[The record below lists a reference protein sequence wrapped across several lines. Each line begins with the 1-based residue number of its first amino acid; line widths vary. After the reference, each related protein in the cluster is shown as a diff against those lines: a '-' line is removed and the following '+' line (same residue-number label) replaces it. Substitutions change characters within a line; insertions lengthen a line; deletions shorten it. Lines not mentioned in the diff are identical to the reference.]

1 MKTTDPVVQT
11 LELAVDTVPA
21 ARRLVRDSLAGT
33 DAEQLA
39 GDVEIVVSEL
49 ATNAVLHGR
58 PPARLRLTAADG
70 AVLVEVFDSNPVA
83 PVMAMLSEDAM
94 TGRGLALVTAIS
106 ARWGVEPTTEGKR
119 VWAEVTA
126 ASATA
131 DEAGGLMSDA
141 AIDAMLADWPD
152 DTAPVDERILVT
164 LDDVPTGL
172 LLDAKRHVDNLVRE
186 FALASGGAASG
197 TSAHLPQRLA
207 ELIADTQSTIW
218 FTDVRQ
224 AIKRQAVAAGAAG
237 KERTQLTLALSA
249 DTADAGERYLA
260 TLDEI
265 DTYARAARLLT
276 MATPPQHRVFRRWYV
291 TSLITQLR
299 ADGAGQPRPRTP
311 TFEEFLLDTLEV
323 VTDAQQSAERSA
335 RLQSA
340 TSALGQAVTTDEV
353 AAVIASAS
361 AEALGASGGAVVVA
375 SEAGHLDVAG
385 AYGYPAEVLR
395 RLRAQPLDSTL
406 PAAQVLST
414 GKPIWLETP
423 ESRQQYPE
431 LVDAEPGSVAVC
443 AVPLSAGGRIL
454 AALRLSFDHSRLFDA
469 DDRQFV
475 EALAAQAATAL
486 DRAQLRER
494 ERRMVER
501 TTFLSHAT
509 QRLTSTLDQAD
520 TLRNLTSLLVPSLA
534 DWVVVYLMEDD
545 GQIRPM
551 AFTHRDPA
559 LSAAFSPVFASSRV
573 KIDPNGPFGLALA
586 SGRSARFDR
595 IPPHLRERLMRYV
608 PDMGLAA
615 KVDPKSGIVTSLSIR
630 GQVVGAVG
638 LARTSDRRFTDEETD
653 LIEDLAA
660 RAAVAVV
667 NARQFA
673 RQRETALTLQ
683 HSLLPQRIPEVPGVS
698 LAWRYLPAGE
708 GALIGGDWYDVLPMD
723 DGRLTL
729 IIGDVMGRGIQ
740 AAAVMGQLRATARAY
755 AVANLPPAAVLTRLD
770 AAVIR
775 LEQEQITTAAIAV
788 LDPVAATLTIASA
801 GHLPP
806 LVITPDGPSFFASV
820 QPGPP
825 LGVGE
830 PHYDEAIVSMPP
842 DTTVLLY
849 TDGLVETRERNVE
862 EGMEALRD
870 CVNGP
875 MGPEQACERVLD
887 AMQRAG
893 VHDDDRALLAV
904 SLVAPTPPNQ
914 PPVGHF
920 VSNG

>member
-11 LELAVDTVPA
+11 LQLALDTVPA
-21 ARRLVRDSLAGT
+21 ARRLVRDCLAGT
-33 DAEQLA
+33 EVEELA
-39 GDVEIVVSEL
+39 TDVEIVVSEL

-58 PPARLRLTAADG
+58 PPAWLRLTAGDG
-70 AVLVEVFDSNPVA
+70 AVLVETFDGNPVA

-94 TGRGLALVTAIS
+94 TGRGLALVTAMS
-106 ARWGVEPTTEGKR
+106 TRWGVEPTAEGKR
-119 VWAEVTA
+119 VWAELTPRSVA
-126 ASATA
+126 AA
-131 DEAGGLMSDA
+131 EAPGLMSDA
-141 AIDAMLADWPD
+141 DIDAMLADWPD
-152 DTAPVDERILVT
+152 DAQLVDDRIVVT
-164 LDDVPTGL
+164 LEDVPTRL
-172 LLDAKRHVDNLVRE
+172 LLDAKRHVDSLVRE

-197 TSAHLPQRLA
+197 ASAHLPQRLA
-207 ELIADTQSTIW
+207 ELIADTQSTVW

-224 AIKRQAVAAGAAG
+224 AIKRQAAAAAAAG
-237 KERTQLTLALSA
+237 KERTQLTLALAPNTS
-249 DTADAGERYLA
+249 DAGERYLA

-276 MATPPQHRVFRRWYV
+276 IATPPQHRAFRRWYV
-291 TSLITQLR
+291 TSLVTQLR
-299 ADGAGQPRPRTP
+299 AEVAGQPRPRTP
-311 TFEEFLLDTLEV
+311 TFEEYLLDTLQV

-340 TSALGQAVTTDEV
+340 TSALAQPVTPGEV
-353 AAVIASAS
+353 ATVIARES
-361 AEALGASGGAVVVA
+361 AEALGAYGGAVVVTSA
-375 SEAGHLDVAG
+375 EGHLDVAG
-385 AYGYPAEVLR
+385 SHGYPAGFLR
-395 RLRAQPLDSTL
+395 RLRTQRLGTTL
-406 PAAQVLST
+406 PAAQVLQT
-414 GKPIWLETP
+414 GQPIWIETP
-423 ESRQQYPE
+423 ESRQQYPD
-431 LVDAEPGSVAVC
+431 LAEFEPESVAVC
-443 AVPLSAGGRIL
+443 AVPLSAGGRML

-494 ERRMVER
+494 EHRVVER

-509 QRLTSTLDQAD
+509 QRLTSSLDQAD
-520 TLRNLTSLLVPSLA
+520 TLRNLTSLLVPGLA

-545 GQIRPM
+545 GSVRPM
-551 AFTHRDPA
+551 TFTHRDPA
-559 LSAAFSPVFASSRV
+559 LSAAFGPVFASSRV
-573 KIDPNGPFGLALA
+573 KIDPAGPFGMALA
-586 SGRSARFDR
+586 SGRPSRFDR
-595 IPPHLRERLMRYV
+595 IPPHLRERLMRHV

-615 KVDPKSGIVTSLSIR
+615 KVDPKSGIVASLSIR

-638 LARTSDRRFTDEETD
+638 LARTSDRRFTDEEID

-683 HSLLPQRIPEVPGVS
+683 HSLLPQQIPDVPGVP
-698 LAWRYLPAGE
+698 LAWRYLAAGE

-755 AVANLPPAAVLTRLD
+755 AVANLPPSAVLTRLD

-788 LDPVAATLTIASA
+788 LDPVAATLTVASA

-806 LVITPDGPSFFASV
+806 LVIPPDGPSFFASV
-820 QPGPP
+820 HPGPP
-825 LGVGE
+825 LGVGQ
-830 PHYDEAIVSMPP
+830 PHYDEAVVSMAPG
-842 DTTVLLY
+842 TTVLLY
-849 TDGLVETRERNVE
+849 TDGLVETRERTVE
-862 EGMEALRD
+862 DGMEALRTS
-870 CVNGP
+870 VSGP
-875 MGPEQACERVLD
+875 ISPEQTCERVLEV
-887 AMQRAG
+887 MQGAG
-893 VHDDDRALLAV
+893 THDDDRALLAV
-904 SLVAPTPPNQ
+904 SLLAQ
-914 PPVGHF
+914 H
-920 VSNG
+920 